1 MEASMV
7 LRDVSRSW
15 GRNRRRLVRDR
26 NGRLLGST
34 RIVLSAIQVRA
45 VERMF
50 RTGRSLEAI
59 ADAIGVCRNTIQ
71 RILRDQLQHVPRRKR
86 SWMDVQRRE
95 DPSPDELRQQMA
107 DIRGS

>member
-1 MEASMV
+1 MV
-7 LRDVSRSW
+7 RRDVSRS
-15 GRNRRRLVRDR
+15 GVRNGRRLMRDR
-26 NGRLLGST
+26 SGRLLGST

-86 SWMDVQRRE
+86 SWMDTARRE

-107 DIRGS
+107 DLRGS

>member
-1 MEASMV
+1 MV
-7 LRDVSRSW
+7 RRDVSRS
-15 GRNRRRLVRDR
+15 GVRNGRRLMRDR
-26 NGRLLGST
+26 SGRLLGST
-34 RIVLSAIQVRA
+34 RIVLSAIQIRA

-50 RTGRSLEAI
+50 RAGRSLEAI

-86 SWMDVQRRE
+86 SWMDTARRE

-107 DIRGS
+107 DLRGS

>member
-1 MEASMV
+1 MV
-7 LRDVSRSW
+7 RRDVSRS
-15 GRNRRRLVRDR
+15 GVRNGRRLMRDR
-26 NGRLLGST
+26 SGRLLGST

-59 ADAIGVCRNTIQ
+59 ADTIGVCRNTIQ

-86 SWMDVQRRE
+86 SWMDTARRE

-107 DIRGS
+107 DLRGS